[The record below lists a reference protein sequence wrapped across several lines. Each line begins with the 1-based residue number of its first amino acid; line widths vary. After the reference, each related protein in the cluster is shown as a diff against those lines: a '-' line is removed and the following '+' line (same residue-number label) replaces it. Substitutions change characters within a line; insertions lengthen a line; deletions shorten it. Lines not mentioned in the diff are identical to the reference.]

1 MAEQIAHGP
10 RVEIGG
16 KKMSTSVTGTTSDYW
31 QKPTTVDSGS
41 SAGGTDSLSTVD
53 SFLKI
58 LASELQNQDP
68 TEPVSNTEYVAQ
80 LAQFNS
86 LQQMSSLNGSMSKFQ
101 AYSLIGMEVSYTAT
115 DSSGNSLSG
124 TGIAQSVVTNGND
137 VYVMVDG
144 NKIKLASI
152 TKVETPTTTGT
163 TTG

>member
-1 MAEQIAHGP
+1 
-10 RVEIGG
+10 
-16 KKMSTSVTGTTSDYW
+16 MSTSVTGTTSDYW

>member
-1 MAEQIAHGP
+1 
-10 RVEIGG
+10 
-16 KKMSTSVTGTTSDYW
+16 MSTSVTGTTSDYW
-31 QKPTTVDSGS
+31 KKPTIVDSGS
-41 SAGGTDSLSTVD
+41 SASGADSLSTVD

-86 LQQMSSLNGSMSKFQ
+86 LQQMSSLNGSMSKSQ
-101 AYSLIGMEVSYTAT
+101 AYSLIGMQVSYTAT
-115 DSSGNSLSG
+115 DSSGNSVSG
-124 TGIAQSVVTNGND
+124 TGIAKSVVTSGND

-152 TKVETPTTTGT
+152 TKVETPTTTTTT

>member
-1 MAEQIAHGP
+1 
-10 RVEIGG
+10 
-16 KKMSTSVTGTTSDYW
+16 MSTSVTGTTSSYW
-31 QKPTTVDSGS
+31 KNPTTVDTGS
-41 SAGGTDSLSTVD
+41 TAGGTDSLSTVD

-86 LQQMSSLNGSMSKFQ
+86 LQQMSALNGSMSKFQ

-124 TGIAQSVVTNGND
+124 TGIAQSVVSSGND

-152 TKVETPTTTGT
+152 TKVETPTTTTTT

>member
-1 MAEQIAHGP
+1 
-10 RVEIGG
+10 
-16 KKMSTSVTGTTSDYW
+16 MSTSVTGTTSDYW
-31 QKPTTVDSGS
+31 KKPTIVDSGS
-41 SAGGTDSLSTVD
+41 SASGADSLSTVD

-86 LQQMSSLNGSMSKFQ
+86 LQQMSSLNGSMSKSQ
-101 AYSLIGMEVSYTAT
+101 AYSLIGMQVSYTAT
-115 DSSGNSLSG
+115 DSSGNPVSG
-124 TGIAQSVVTNGND
+124 TGIAKSVVSSGND

>member
-1 MAEQIAHGP
+1 
-10 RVEIGG
+10 
-16 KKMSTSVTGTTSDYW
+16 MSTTVTGTTSDYW
-31 QKPTTVDSGS
+31 KKPTSVDSGS
-41 SAGGTDSLSTVD
+41 TAGGTDSLSTVD

-115 DSSGNSLSG
+115 DSSGSTVSG
-124 TGIAQSVVTNGND
+124 TGTVKSVVSSD
-137 VYVMVDG
+137 SEVYVMVDG
-144 NKIKLASI
+144 NKVKLSSV
-152 TKVETPTTTGT
+152 TSVTTPTTTTTGT
-163 TTG
+163 TSTGTSGTTKA

>member
-1 MAEQIAHGP
+1 
-10 RVEIGG
+10 
-16 KKMSTSVTGTTSDYW
+16 MSTSVTGTTSDYW
-31 QKPTTVDSGS
+31 KKPTIVDSGS
-41 SAGGTDSLSTVD
+41 SASGADSLSTVD

-86 LQQMSSLNGSMSKFQ
+86 LQQMSSLNGSMSKSQ
-101 AYSLIGMEVSYTAT
+101 AYSLIGMQVSYTAT

-124 TGIAQSVVTNGND
+124 TGIAQSVVSSGND

>member
-1 MAEQIAHGP
+1 
-10 RVEIGG
+10 
-16 KKMSTSVTGTTSDYW
+16 MSTSVTGTTSDYW
-31 QKPTTVDSGS
+31 QKPTIVDSGS
-41 SAGGTDSLSTVD
+41 SASGADSLSTVD

>member
-1 MAEQIAHGP
+1 
-10 RVEIGG
+10 
-16 KKMSTSVTGTTSDYW
+16 MSTSVTGTTSDYW
-31 QKPTTVDSGS
+31 KKPTTVDTGS
-41 SAGGTDSLSTVD
+41 SASGADSQSTVD

-86 LQQMSSLNGSMSKFQ
+86 LQQMSSLNGSMSKSQ
-101 AYSLIGMEVSYTAT
+101 AYSLIGMQVSYTAT

-124 TGIAQSVVTNGND
+124 TGIAQSVVSSGND

>member
-1 MAEQIAHGP
+1 
-10 RVEIGG
+10 
-16 KKMSTSVTGTTSDYW
+16 MSTSVTGTTSDYW
-31 QKPTTVDSGS
+31 KKPTIVDSGS
-41 SAGGTDSLSTVD
+41 SASGADSLSTVD

-86 LQQMSSLNGSMSKFQ
+86 LQQMSSLNGSMSKSQ
-101 AYSLIGMEVSYTAT
+101 AYSLIGMQVSYTAT
-115 DSSGNSLSG
+115 DSSGNPVSG
-124 TGIAQSVVTNGND
+124 TGIAKSVVSSGND

-144 NKIKLASI
+144 NKVKISSI
-152 TKVETPTTTGT
+152 TKVETPTTTTTNT

>member
-1 MAEQIAHGP
+1 
-10 RVEIGG
+10 
-16 KKMSTSVTGTTSDYW
+16 MSTSVTGTTSDYW
-31 QKPTTVDSGS
+31 KKPTTVDTGS
-41 SAGGTDSLSTVD
+41 SASGADSLSTVD

-86 LQQMSSLNGSMSKFQ
+86 LQQMSSLNGSMSKSQ
-101 AYSLIGMEVSYTAT
+101 AYSLIGMQVSYTAT

-124 TGIAQSVVTNGND
+124 TGIAQSVVSSGND

>member
-1 MAEQIAHGP
+1 
-10 RVEIGG
+10 
-16 KKMSTSVTGTTSDYW
+16 MSTSVTGTTSDYW
-31 QKPTTVDSGS
+31 QKPTTVDTGS

>member
-1 MAEQIAHGP
+1 
-10 RVEIGG
+10 
-16 KKMSTSVTGTTSDYW
+16 MSTSVTGTTSDYW
-31 QKPTTVDSGS
+31 KKPTIVDSGS
-41 SAGGTDSLSTVD
+41 SASGADSLSTVD

>member
-1 MAEQIAHGP
+1 
-10 RVEIGG
+10 
-16 KKMSTSVTGTTSDYW
+16 MSTSVTGTTSDYW
-31 QKPTTVDSGS
+31 QKPTTVDTGS

-86 LQQMSSLNGSMSKFQ
+86 LQQMSALNGSMSKFQ

>member
-1 MAEQIAHGP
+1 
-10 RVEIGG
+10 
-16 KKMSTSVTGTTSDYW
+16 MSTSVTGTTSNYW
-31 QKPTTVDSGS
+31 KNPTTVDSGS
-41 SAGGTDSLSTVD
+41 TAGGTDSLSTVD

-86 LQQMSSLNGSMSKFQ
+86 LQQMSSLNGSMSKSQ
-101 AYSLIGMEVSYTAT
+101 AYSLIGMQVSYSAT
-115 DSSGNSLSG
+115 DSTGKSISG
-124 TGIAQSVVTNGND
+124 TGIAKSVVSSGND

-152 TKVETPTTTGT
+152 TKVETPTTTTTT